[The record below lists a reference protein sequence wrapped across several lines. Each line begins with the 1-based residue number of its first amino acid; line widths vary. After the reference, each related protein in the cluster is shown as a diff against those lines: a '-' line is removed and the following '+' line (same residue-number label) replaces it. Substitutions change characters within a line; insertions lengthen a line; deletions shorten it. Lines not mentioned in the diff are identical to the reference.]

1 MIIGILGSLGDREIA
16 TTGTKPSDCG
26 NGKTTLLTK
35 LLYSEATRQ
44 DDQFPEGRKVICNYH
59 TRYQG
64 TEWGSPS
71 WAEYRTSQEIFNH
84 WMEVEEGHPDYGAI
98 IGFTELSA
106 LINSA
111 QRDTK
116 LIAYIE
122 RCLNQRR
129 KNGFDVIWDAQTLG
143 SADKRWRDKT
153 EYIYKPVK
161 FHCEW
166 NAEYKAFIP
175 KEQCPLDNCNERHQ
189 IVVFIEKSPFPL
201 SILDLTTPQMV
212 LNAWEIGQLFD
223 TNEKMEDVLH
233 FNKEWLKQ

>member
-1 MIIGILGSLGDREIA
+1 MIIGILGSLGDYELQ
-16 TTGTKPSDCG
+16 TTGPRPSDCG
-26 NGKTTLLTK
+26 CGKTVTLVK
-35 LLYSEATRQ
+35 ILYDEAMRRDEQ
-44 DDQFPEGRKVICNYH
+44 YPDGRKVICNFH
-59 TRYQG
+59 TRYNG
-64 TEWGSPS
+64 AEWGTPS
-71 WAEYRTSQEIFNH
+71 WAEYRTSQEIFDI

-129 KNGFDVIWDAQTLG
+129 KNGWDIVWDSQTLG

-153 EYIYKPVK
+153 EYIYKPIK
-161 FHCEW
+161 FHCVW
-166 NAEYKAFIP
+166 DSNYKSYLPIEP
-175 KEQCPLDNCNERHQ
+175 CPLDNCNQRHQ
-189 IVVFIEKSPFPL
+189 IVVYIEKSPSPL
-201 SILDLTTPQMV
+201 SILDLKTPQMI

-223 TNEKMEDVLH
+223 TNEKMKDVLH
-233 FNKEWLKQ
+233 FNPAWAKG